1 MKFEY
6 IEAASVKEAVSL
18 IAKYNGRAKV
28 IAGGTDLIVQI
39 RRGMIKPEFV
49 INIGGINGLDF
60 INYDKEGLK
69 IGALTCVRSLERS
82 EKVKRNH
89 LVVSEAA
96 GQLASIGVRNIATVG
111 GNLCNASPS
120 ADMVPSL
127 IGLGAEVK
135 IAGLKRTRKVLLE
148 DFFKGP
154 GITVLGNGEML
165 VEIQVPKIPPKT
177 GAAYLKYG
185 IRGSID
191 LAIVGI
197 AAVITLG
204 KRGECQEAKIVL
216 GAVAPTPMRAR
227 KAEDLLKGKKIDQE
241 LIERS
246 GEMASEESRPIS
258 DVRATAEYRKDMVK
272 VFTRN
277 ALKEALVR
285 TGVTEKIS

>member
-1 MKFEY
+1 MRFEY
-6 IEAASVKEAVSL
+6 LEAASVKEAVSL

-28 IAGGTDLIVQI
+28 IAGGTDLIVQV
-39 RRGMIKPEFV
+39 RRGMIKPEYV
-49 INIGGINGLDF
+49 INIGKINGLDF

-69 IGALTCVRSLERS
+69 IGALTTVRSLEKS
-82 EKVKRNH
+82 EKLKKNH
-89 LVVSEAA
+89 LVISEAA

-120 ADMVPSL
+120 ADMAPSL

-135 IAGLKRTRKVLLE
+135 IAGPKRTRKVLLE

-191 LAIVGI
+191 LAIVGV

-227 KAEDLLKGKKIDQE
+227 KAEEILKGKKIDQE
-241 LIERS
+241 LIQKS
-246 GEMASEESRPIS
+246 GEIASEETRPIS
-258 DVRATAEYRKDMVK
+258 DVRATAEYRKEMVK
-272 VFTRN
+272 VFTGS
-277 ALKEALVR
+277 ALKEALAR
-285 TGVTEKIS
+285 TGVTEK

>member
-6 IEAASVKEAVSL
+6 LEAASVKEAVSL
-18 IAKYNGRAKV
+18 MAKYDGRAKA

-39 RRGMIKPEFV
+39 RRGMAKPEYV
-49 INIGGINGLDF
+49 INIGKIKGLDY

-69 IGALTCVRSLERS
+69 IGTLATVRSLEKS
-82 EKVKRNH
+82 EEVRRNH
-89 LVVSEAA
+89 LVISEAA

-120 ADMVPSL
+120 ADMAPSL
-127 IGLGAEVK
+127 IGLEAQVK

-154 GITVLGNGEML
+154 GMTILGKGEMV
-165 VEIQVPKIPPKT
+165 VEIQVPMIPPKT

-191 LAIVGI
+191 LAIVGV

-204 KRGECQEAKIVL
+204 KRGECEEAKIVL
-216 GAVAPTPMRAR
+216 GAVAPTPMRAKR
-227 KAEDLLKGKKIDQE
+227 AEEILKGKKIDKG
-241 LIERS
+241 LIEES
-246 GEMASEESRPIS
+246 GEIASKEARPIS
-258 DVRATAEYRKDMVK
+258 DVRATAEYREEMVK

-277 ALKEALVR
+277 ALKEALAR
-285 TGVTEKIS
+285 AGVTKR